1 MKLFG
6 FLKKNKENDTFRIS
20 ELDKLWIEDN
30 FRWLIKVFGY
40 PYYENEQILLSENY
54 FPNSFS
60 VSKVLIENII
70 KDLCFLFQ
78 IQEDKLSFEV
88 VKDIRDSYDT
98 PYEIEGKPFE
108 TTVRIE
114 EGNYKISIANSL
126 HNNPKRL
133 IYSLVYDFIK
143 IKLTDNKLEYDTAD
157 DTDLFIYLTGIY
169 FGFGVLLS
177 HSLKDIGSV
186 NDGFWVTK
194 WNYISEMPTE
204 VMAFALATYSNLI
217 EQDAPKWI
225 DQLPSDL
232 KSQFRKAIKYLKD
245 NPNDLYDKRELQS
258 NELFKA
264 ASERYLENDF
274 EEAITLLQNVLF
286 LTKNDVMKAEVYN
299 NLGYIAIRLKNYEQ
313 ASSYFKSSLRIIPN
327 YGYANDNL
335 GYALIQLGQLEEGK
349 SFLEKALQ
357 TENND
362 PAYTYRNFALYHQAK
377 GEMKKAEEYFRK
389 SFESITQSVDL
400 LEYHYAEFLIM
411 NGDKE
416 KGLEFLKLAAQKGEH
431 EAIEKLNKIE
441 KNEG

>member
-88 VKDIRDSYDT
+88 VKDIRDSYHT

-114 EGNYKISIANSL
+114 EGNYKIYIANSL
-126 HNNPKRL
+126 QNNPKRL

-157 DTDLFIYLTGIY
+157 DTDLFIYLAGIY

-186 NDGFWVTK
+186 NDGYWVTK

-335 GYALIQLGQLEEGK
+335 GYALIQLGQLDEGR